1 MRKTRK
7 KELSTLFFKKYIDG
21 VMGCRIY
28 FRILLVTIRQST
40 IHLNYFMHHNHRAI

>member
-28 FRILLVTIRQST
+28 LRISLVNNSIINNT
-40 IHLNYFMHHNHRAI
+40 F